1 MRKWLS
7 IALLIIIADQ
17 LSKYIAEAT
26 LQFQIPVYVMPSFN
40 WFLAYNT
47 GAAFSFL
54 GDAGG
59 WQRWFFIGLAVFV
72 SIVLTVWLS
81 KLKPAQNWEGVSL
94 ALILGGA
101 IGNLID
107 RIYLGHVID
116 FIQLYYDRF
125 YWPAFNVADSAI
137 CVGAGMLIWDGVMG
151 LRKAGETGT
160 QS

>member
-1 MRKWLS
+1 MRKWLI
-7 IALLIIIADQ
+7 IAALVIIADQ
-17 LSKYIAEAT
+17 LTKFIAVEN
-26 LQFQIPVYVMPSFN
+26 LQYQIPVYVMPSFN

-59 WQRWFFIGLAVFV
+59 WQRWFFIGLAIVV
-72 SIVLTVWLS
+72 SIVLLIWLRN
-81 KLKPAQNWEGVSL
+81 LKDDRKWEAFSL

-101 IGNLID
+101 IGNVID

-116 FIQLYYDRF
+116 FIQLYYDTF

-137 CVGAGMLIWDGVMG
+137 CVGAAILIWDGLKG
-151 LRKAGETGT
+151 LITGT
-160 QS
+160 QAGTES